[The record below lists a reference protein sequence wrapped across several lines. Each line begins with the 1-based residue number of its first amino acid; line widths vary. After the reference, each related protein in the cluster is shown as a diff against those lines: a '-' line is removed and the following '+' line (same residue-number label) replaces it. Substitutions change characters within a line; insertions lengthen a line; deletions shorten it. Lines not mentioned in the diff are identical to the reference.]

1 MKILSVRH
9 AALPALLLPL
19 IAAAQAADEQTMVVT
34 AAPTTVSELDTP
46 AAVSVVNG
54 DEMRQ
59 AAPRVNLSESLG
71 AVPGLQVQNRQNY
84 AQDLQLSIRGFGSR
98 STYGVRGL
106 RIYVD
111 GIPATMPD
119 GQGQTSNID
128 IGSVDTIE
136 VLRGPFSALYG
147 NSSGGVINVTSQT
160 GTQPPTVEAS
170 SYYGSFGTWH
180 YGMKATGA
188 VGDGSHAGDVDYTVS
203 TNRFT
208 THGYRDHSGAR
219 KNLANARL
227 GVRIND
233 VSKLTLLLN
242 SVDIKANDAG
252 GLTADEWRD
261 NPRQSPRGDQYNTR
275 KNTRQTQAGL
285 RYERQLSAQD
295 DLSVMMYAGERETTQ
310 FQSIPRAPQ
319 LKPSHAG
326 GVIDLT
332 RHYQGIDTRLTH
344 RGELLV
350 PVTLT
355 AGLDYENMSERRKGY
370 ENFVMVNG
378 APQYGEQGALRRNE
392 RNLMW
397 NVDPYLQTQWQLT
410 DKLSLDAGVR
420 YSSVWFDSNDYY
432 ITPGNGDDSGDA
444 SYHKW
449 LPAGS
454 LKYALTDAWNVYLSA
469 GRGFETPTINELSYR
484 SDNQSG
490 LNFGLKPSTNDT
502 VEIGSKTRI
511 GNGLFTAALFQTNT
525 DNEIVVDSSSGGRT
539 SYKNAGKTRRQGV
552 ELGLDQQFGES
563 WRLKAAW
570 TWLDATYRTNVC
582 DDASCNGNRI
592 PGIARNMGYAS
603 FGYQPEQGWYAGS
616 DIRYMSDIMAN
627 DENTAKAP
635 SWTVVGL
642 TTGYKWSYGRMDMD
656 LFGRIDNLFDRE
668 YVGSVIVNESN
679 GRYYEPAPG
688 RNYGIGM
695 TPAWRFKNRP
705 PPPPMP
711 LAIGGRSAFP
721 GRLFH
726 RQADT
731 RQRPALDT
739 PPPS

>member
-9 AALPALLLPL
+9 VALPALLLPL

-539 SYKNAGKTRRQGV
+539 SYKNAGKTRRQGM

-592 PGIARNMGYAS
+592 PRIARNMGYAS

-688 RNYGIGM
+688 RNYGIGLNL
-695 TPAWRFKNRP
+695 AWRFE
-705 PPPPMP
+705 
-711 LAIGGRSAFP
+711 
-721 GRLFH
+721 
-726 RQADT
+726 
-731 RQRPALDT
+731 
-739 PPPS
+739 

>member
-71 AVPGLQVQNRQNY
+71 AVPGLQVQNWQNY

-261 NPRQSPRGDQYNTR
+261 NPRQSPHGDQYNTR

-539 SYKNAGKTRRQGV
+539 SYKNAGKTRRQGM

-688 RNYGIGM
+688 RNYGIGLNL
-695 TPAWRFKNRP
+695 AWRFE
-705 PPPPMP
+705 
-711 LAIGGRSAFP
+711 
-721 GRLFH
+721 
-726 RQADT
+726 
-731 RQRPALDT
+731 
-739 PPPS
+739 

>member
-432 ITPGNGDDSGDA
+432 ITPGNGDDSGNA

-511 GNGLFTAALFQTNT
+511 GNGLFTADLFQTNT

-539 SYKNAGKTRRQGV
+539 SYKNAGKTRRQGM

-688 RNYGIGM
+688 RNYGIGLNL
-695 TPAWRFKNRP
+695 AWRFE
-705 PPPPMP
+705 
-711 LAIGGRSAFP
+711 
-721 GRLFH
+721 
-726 RQADT
+726 
-731 RQRPALDT
+731 
-739 PPPS
+739 

>member
-19 IAAAQAADEQTMVVT
+19 IAAAQTADEQTMVVT

-502 VEIGSKTRI
+502 VEIGSKTRL
-511 GNGLFTAALFQTNT
+511 GNGLLTAALFQTNT

-539 SYKNAGKTRRQGV
+539 SYKNAGETRRQGM

-642 TTGYKWSYGRMDMD
+642 TTGYKWSYSRMDMD
-656 LFGRIDNLFDRE
+656 LFGRVDNLFDRE

-688 RNYGIGM
+688 RNYGIGLNL
-695 TPAWRFKNRP
+695 AWRFE
-705 PPPPMP
+705 
-711 LAIGGRSAFP
+711 
-721 GRLFH
+721 
-726 RQADT
+726 
-731 RQRPALDT
+731 
-739 PPPS
+739 

>member
-147 NSSGGVINVTSQT
+147 NSSSGVINVTSQT

-539 SYKNAGKTRRQGV
+539 SYKNAGKTRRQGM

-688 RNYGIGM
+688 RNYGIGLNL
-695 TPAWRFKNRP
+695 AWRFE
-705 PPPPMP
+705 
-711 LAIGGRSAFP
+711 
-721 GRLFH
+721 
-726 RQADT
+726 
-731 RQRPALDT
+731 
-739 PPPS
+739 

>member
-539 SYKNAGKTRRQGV
+539 SYKNAGKTRRQGM

-570 TWLDATYRTNVC
+570 TLLDATYRTNVC

-688 RNYGIGM
+688 RNYGIGLNL
-695 TPAWRFKNRP
+695 AWRFE
-705 PPPPMP
+705 
-711 LAIGGRSAFP
+711 
-721 GRLFH
+721 
-726 RQADT
+726 
-731 RQRPALDT
+731 
-739 PPPS
+739 

>member
-1 MKILSVRH
+1 MKILSVRA

-19 IAAAQAADEQTMVVT
+19 VSAGPTALAAEQTMVVT
-34 AAPTTVSELDTP
+34 AAPSAVSELDTP

-128 IGSVDTIE
+128 IGSLDSLE

-147 NSSGGVINVTSQT
+147 NSSGGVINATSQT
-160 GTQPPTVEAS
+160 GSQPPTIEAS

-188 VGDGSHAGDVDYTVS
+188 VGDGSHAGDVDYVVS

-208 THGYRDHSGAR
+208 THGFRDHSGAR
-219 KNLANARL
+219 KNLANAKL

-252 GLTADEWRD
+252 GLSYDEWQN
-261 NPRQSPRGDQYNTR
+261 NPRQSPRGDEYNTR
-275 KNTRQTQAGL
+275 KTIKQTQAGL
-285 RYERQLSAQD
+285 RYERQLSEQD

-310 FQSIPRAPQ
+310 YQSIPRAPQ
-319 LKPSHAG
+319 LKPTHAG

-332 RHYQGIDTRLTH
+332 RHYQGIDTRWTH

-350 PVTLT
+350 PVTFT
-355 AGLDYENMSERRKGY
+355 TGLDYETMSERRKGY
-370 ENFVMVNG
+370 ENFVMSNG
-378 APQYGEQGALRRNE
+378 APQYGEKGDLRRNE

-410 DKLSLDAGVR
+410 EKLSLDAGVR

-432 ITPGNGDDSGDA
+432 ITPGNGDDSGEA

-454 LKYALTDAWNVYLSA
+454 LKYAVTDAWNVYVSA

-484 SDNQSG
+484 SGDQGG
-490 LNFGLKPSTNDT
+490 LNFGLQPSTNET
-502 VEIGSKTRI
+502 VEIGSKARI
-511 GNGLFTAALFQTNT
+511 GNGLLTAALFQTDT
-525 DNEIVVDSSSGGRT
+525 DNEIVVDTSSGGRT
-539 SYKNAGKTRRQGV
+539 SYKNAGKTRRQGM

-582 DDASCNGNRI
+582 DDDTSCKGNRI

-603 FGYQPEQGWYAGS
+603 FGYQPEKG
-616 DIRYMSDIMAN
+616 
-627 DENTAKAP
+627 
-635 SWTVVGL
+635 
-642 TTGYKWSYGRMDMD
+642 
-656 LFGRIDNLFDRE
+656 
-668 YVGSVIVNESN
+668 
-679 GRYYEPAPG
+679 
-688 RNYGIGM
+688 
-695 TPAWRFKNRP
+695 
-705 PPPPMP
+705 
-711 LAIGGRSAFP
+711 
-721 GRLFH
+721 
-726 RQADT
+726 
-731 RQRPALDT
+731 
-739 PPPS
+739 

>member
-9 AALPALLLPL
+9 VALPALLLPL

-285 RYERQLSAQD
+285 RYERQLSALD

-539 SYKNAGKTRRQGV
+539 SYKNAGKTRRQGM

-688 RNYGIGM
+688 RNYGIGLNL
-695 TPAWRFKNRP
+695 AWRFE
-705 PPPPMP
+705 
-711 LAIGGRSAFP
+711 
-721 GRLFH
+721 
-726 RQADT
+726 
-731 RQRPALDT
+731 
-739 PPPS
+739 

>member
-252 GLTADEWRD
+252 GLTADEWRN

-310 FQSIPRAPQ
+310 FQSIRRAPQ

-432 ITPGNGDDSGDA
+432 ITPGNGDDSGNA

-539 SYKNAGKTRRQGV
+539 SYKNAGKTRRQGM

-688 RNYGIGM
+688 RNYGIGLNL
-695 TPAWRFKNRP
+695 AWRFE
-705 PPPPMP
+705 
-711 LAIGGRSAFP
+711 
-721 GRLFH
+721 
-726 RQADT
+726 
-731 RQRPALDT
+731 
-739 PPPS
+739 

>member
-285 RYERQLSAQD
+285 RYERQISAQD

-539 SYKNAGKTRRQGV
+539 SYKNAGKTRRQGM

-603 FGYQPEQGWYAGS
+603 FGYQPEQGW
-616 DIRYMSDIMAN
+616 
-627 DENTAKAP
+627 
-635 SWTVVGL
+635 
-642 TTGYKWSYGRMDMD
+642 
-656 LFGRIDNLFDRE
+656 
-668 YVGSVIVNESN
+668 
-679 GRYYEPAPG
+679 
-688 RNYGIGM
+688 
-695 TPAWRFKNRP
+695 
-705 PPPPMP
+705 
-711 LAIGGRSAFP
+711 
-721 GRLFH
+721 
-726 RQADT
+726 
-731 RQRPALDT
+731 
-739 PPPS
+739 

>member
-9 AALPALLLPL
+9 AALPALILPL

-539 SYKNAGKTRRQGV
+539 SYKNAGKTRRQGM

-656 LFGRIDNLFDRE
+656 LFG
-668 YVGSVIVNESN
+668 
-679 GRYYEPAPG
+679 
-688 RNYGIGM
+688 
-695 TPAWRFKNRP
+695 
-705 PPPPMP
+705 
-711 LAIGGRSAFP
+711 
-721 GRLFH
+721 
-726 RQADT
+726 
-731 RQRPALDT
+731 
-739 PPPS
+739 

>member
-1 MKILSVRH
+1 MSIIDKILSVRH

-539 SYKNAGKTRRQGV
+539 SYKNAGKTRRQGM

-688 RNYGIGM
+688 RNYGIGLNL
-695 TPAWRFKNRP
+695 AWRFE
-705 PPPPMP
+705 
-711 LAIGGRSAFP
+711 
-721 GRLFH
+721 
-726 RQADT
+726 
-731 RQRPALDT
+731 
-739 PPPS
+739 

>member
-208 THGYRDHSGAR
+208 TQGYRDHSGAR

-511 GNGLFTAALFQTNT
+511 GNGLLTAALFQTDT

-539 SYKNAGKTRRQGV
+539 SYKNAGKTRRQGM

-582 DDASCNGNRI
+582 GDASCNGNRI

-656 LFGRIDNLFDRE
+656 LFGRVDNLFDRE

-688 RNYGIGM
+688 RNYGIGLNL
-695 TPAWRFKNRP
+695 AWRFE
-705 PPPPMP
+705 
-711 LAIGGRSAFP
+711 
-721 GRLFH
+721 
-726 RQADT
+726 
-731 RQRPALDT
+731 
-739 PPPS
+739 

>member
-539 SYKNAGKTRRQGV
+539 SYKNAGKTRRQGM

-688 RNYGIGM
+688 RNYG
-695 TPAWRFKNRP
+695 
-705 PPPPMP
+705 
-711 LAIGGRSAFP
+711 
-721 GRLFH
+721 
-726 RQADT
+726 
-731 RQRPALDT
+731 
-739 PPPS
+739 

>member
-432 ITPGNGDDSGDA
+432 VTPGNGDDSGDA

-539 SYKNAGKTRRQGV
+539 SYKNAGKTRRQGM

-688 RNYGIGM
+688 RNYGIGLNL
-695 TPAWRFKNRP
+695 AWRFE
-705 PPPPMP
+705 
-711 LAIGGRSAFP
+711 
-721 GRLFH
+721 
-726 RQADT
+726 
-731 RQRPALDT
+731 
-739 PPPS
+739 

>member
-19 IAAAQAADEQTMVVT
+19 IAAAQTADEQTMVVT

-502 VEIGSKTRI
+502 VEIGSKTRL
-511 GNGLFTAALFQTNT
+511 GNGLLTAALFQTNT

-539 SYKNAGKTRRQGV
+539 SYKNAGKTRRQGM

-656 LFGRIDNLFDRE
+656 LFGRVDNLFDRE

-688 RNYGIGM
+688 RNYGIGLNL
-695 TPAWRFKNRP
+695 AWRFE
-705 PPPPMP
+705 
-711 LAIGGRSAFP
+711 
-721 GRLFH
+721 
-726 RQADT
+726 
-731 RQRPALDT
+731 
-739 PPPS
+739 

>member
-9 AALPALLLPL
+9 VALPALLLPL

-539 SYKNAGKTRRQGV
+539 SYKNAGKTRRQGM

-627 DENTAKAP
+627 DENTAKAS

-688 RNYGIGM
+688 RNYGIGLNL
-695 TPAWRFKNRP
+695 AWRFE
-705 PPPPMP
+705 
-711 LAIGGRSAFP
+711 
-721 GRLFH
+721 
-726 RQADT
+726 
-731 RQRPALDT
+731 
-739 PPPS
+739 

>member
-370 ENFVMVNG
+370 ENFVMVNR

-511 GNGLFTAALFQTNT
+511 GNGLLTAALFQTDT

-539 SYKNAGKTRRQGV
+539 SYKNAGKTRRQGM
-552 ELGLDQQFGES
+552 ELGLDQRFGES

-582 DDASCNGNRI
+582 GDASCNGNRI

-656 LFGRIDNLFDRE
+656 LFGRVDNLFDRE

-688 RNYGIGM
+688 RNYGIGLNL
-695 TPAWRFKNRP
+695 AWRFE
-705 PPPPMP
+705 
-711 LAIGGRSAFP
+711 
-721 GRLFH
+721 
-726 RQADT
+726 
-731 RQRPALDT
+731 
-739 PPPS
+739 

>member
-392 RNLMW
+392 LNLMW

-539 SYKNAGKTRRQGV
+539 SYKNAGKTRRQGM

-679 GRYYEPAPG
+679 GRYYEPAPDV
-688 RNYGIGM
+688 
-695 TPAWRFKNRP
+695 TTA
-705 PPPPMP
+705 
-711 LAIGGRSAFP
+711 SA
-721 GRLFH
+721 
-726 RQADT
+726 
-731 RQRPALDT
+731 
-739 PPPS
+739 

>member
-128 IGSVDTIE
+128 IGSVDTLE

-275 KNTRQTQAGL
+275 KDTRQTQAGL
-285 RYERQLSAQD
+285 RYERQLSDQD

-310 FQSIPRAPQ
+310 YQSIPRAPQ

-484 SDNQSG
+484 ADNQSG

-511 GNGLFTAALFQTNT
+511 GNGLLTAALFQTDT

-539 SYKNAGKTRRQGV
+539 SYKNAGKTRRQGM

-582 DDASCNGNRI
+582 GDASCNGNRI

-656 LFGRIDNLFDRE
+656 LFGRVDNLFDRE
-668 YVGSVIVNESN
+668 YVESVIVNESN

-688 RNYGIGM
+688 RNYGIGLNL
-695 TPAWRFKNRP
+695 AWRFE
-705 PPPPMP
+705 
-711 LAIGGRSAFP
+711 
-721 GRLFH
+721 
-726 RQADT
+726 
-731 RQRPALDT
+731 
-739 PPPS
+739 

>member
-454 LKYALTDAWNVYLSA
+454 LKYALTVAWNVYLSA

-539 SYKNAGKTRRQGV
+539 SYKNAGKTRRQGM

-688 RNYGIGM
+688 RNYGIGLNL
-695 TPAWRFKNRP
+695 AWRFE
-705 PPPPMP
+705 
-711 LAIGGRSAFP
+711 
-721 GRLFH
+721 
-726 RQADT
+726 
-731 RQRPALDT
+731 
-739 PPPS
+739 

>member
-1 MKILSVRH
+1 MRH

-539 SYKNAGKTRRQGV
+539 SYKNAGKTRRQGM

-570 TWLDATYRTNVC
+570 TWLDASYRTNVC

-688 RNYGIGM
+688 RNYGIGLNL
-695 TPAWRFKNRP
+695 AWRFE
-705 PPPPMP
+705 
-711 LAIGGRSAFP
+711 
-721 GRLFH
+721 
-726 RQADT
+726 
-731 RQRPALDT
+731 
-739 PPPS
+739 

>member
-539 SYKNAGKTRRQGV
+539 SYKNAGKTRRQGM

-635 SWTVVGL
+635 SWTVVCL
-642 TTGYKWSYGRMDMD
+642 TTGYKSSYGRMDMD

-695 TPAWRFKNRP
+695 NLAWRFE
-705 PPPPMP
+705 
-711 LAIGGRSAFP
+711 
-721 GRLFH
+721 
-726 RQADT
+726 
-731 RQRPALDT
+731 
-739 PPPS
+739 

>member
-1 MKILSVRH
+1 MRH

-180 YGMKATGA
+180 YGMKATGS

-539 SYKNAGKTRRQGV
+539 SYKNAGKTRRQGM

-688 RNYGIGM
+688 RNYGIGLNL
-695 TPAWRFKNRP
+695 AWRFE
-705 PPPPMP
+705 
-711 LAIGGRSAFP
+711 
-721 GRLFH
+721 
-726 RQADT
+726 
-731 RQRPALDT
+731 
-739 PPPS
+739 

>member
-319 LKPSHAG
+319 LKPGHAG

-370 ENFVMVNG
+370 ENFLMVNG

-539 SYKNAGKTRRQGV
+539 SYKNAGKTRRQGM

-688 RNYGIGM
+688 RNYGIGLNL
-695 TPAWRFKNRP
+695 AWRFE
-705 PPPPMP
+705 
-711 LAIGGRSAFP
+711 
-721 GRLFH
+721 
-726 RQADT
+726 
-731 RQRPALDT
+731 
-739 PPPS
+739 

>member
-378 APQYGEQGALRRNE
+378 APQYGEQGVLRRNE

-511 GNGLFTAALFQTNT
+511 GNGLLTAALFQTDT

-539 SYKNAGKTRRQGV
+539 SYKNAGKTRRQGM

-582 DDASCNGNRI
+582 GDASCNGNRI

-656 LFGRIDNLFDRE
+656 LFGRVDNLFDRE

-688 RNYGIGM
+688 RNYGIGLNL
-695 TPAWRFKNRP
+695 AWRFE
-705 PPPPMP
+705 
-711 LAIGGRSAFP
+711 
-721 GRLFH
+721 
-726 RQADT
+726 
-731 RQRPALDT
+731 
-739 PPPS
+739 

>member
-188 VGDGSHAGDVDYTVS
+188 VGDGSHTGDVDYTVS

-539 SYKNAGKTRRQGV
+539 SYKNAGKTRRQGM

-688 RNYGIGM
+688 RNYGIGLNL
-695 TPAWRFKNRP
+695 AWRFE
-705 PPPPMP
+705 
-711 LAIGGRSAFP
+711 
-721 GRLFH
+721 
-726 RQADT
+726 
-731 RQRPALDT
+731 
-739 PPPS
+739 

>member
-9 AALPALLLPL
+9 AALPALLLLL

-539 SYKNAGKTRRQGV
+539 SYKNAGKTRRQGM

-688 RNYGIGM
+688 RNYGIGLNL
-695 TPAWRFKNRP
+695 AWRFE
-705 PPPPMP
+705 
-711 LAIGGRSAFP
+711 
-721 GRLFH
+721 
-726 RQADT
+726 
-731 RQRPALDT
+731 
-739 PPPS
+739 

>member
-469 GRGFETPTINELSYR
+469 GRGFETPTINELTYR

-539 SYKNAGKTRRQGV
+539 SYKNAGKTRRQGM

-688 RNYGIGM
+688 RNYGIGLNL
-695 TPAWRFKNRP
+695 AWRFE
-705 PPPPMP
+705 
-711 LAIGGRSAFP
+711 
-721 GRLFH
+721 
-726 RQADT
+726 
-731 RQRPALDT
+731 
-739 PPPS
+739 

>member
-539 SYKNAGKTRRQGV
+539 SYKNAGKTRRQGM
-552 ELGLDQQFGES
+552 ELGLDKQFGES

-688 RNYGIGM
+688 RNYGIGLNL
-695 TPAWRFKNRP
+695 AWRFE
-705 PPPPMP
+705 
-711 LAIGGRSAFP
+711 
-721 GRLFH
+721 
-726 RQADT
+726 
-731 RQRPALDT
+731 
-739 PPPS
+739 

>member
-160 GTQPPTVEAS
+160 GAQPPTVEAS

-180 YGMKATGA
+180 YGLKATGA

-261 NPRQSPRGDQYNTR
+261 NPRQSPRGDEYNTR

-410 DKLSLDAGVR
+410 EKLSLDAGVR

-539 SYKNAGKTRRQGV
+539 SYKNAGKTRRQGM

-642 TTGYKWSYGRMDMD
+642 TTGYKWSYGKMDLD
-656 LFGRIDNLFDRE
+656 LFGRVDNLFNRE

-688 RNYGIGM
+688 RNYGIGLNL
-695 TPAWRFKNRP
+695 AWRFE
-705 PPPPMP
+705 
-711 LAIGGRSAFP
+711 
-721 GRLFH
+721 
-726 RQADT
+726 
-731 RQRPALDT
+731 
-739 PPPS
+739 

>member
-350 PVTLT
+350 PDTLT

-511 GNGLFTAALFQTNT
+511 GNGLLTAALFQTDT

-539 SYKNAGKTRRQGV
+539 SYKNAGKTRRQGM

-582 DDASCNGNRI
+582 GDASCNGNRI

-656 LFGRIDNLFDRE
+656 LFGRVDNLFDRE

-688 RNYGIGM
+688 RNYGIGLNL
-695 TPAWRFKNRP
+695 AWRFE
-705 PPPPMP
+705 
-711 LAIGGRSAFP
+711 
-721 GRLFH
+721 
-726 RQADT
+726 
-731 RQRPALDT
+731 
-739 PPPS
+739 

>member
-180 YGMKATGA
+180 YGMKTTGA

-539 SYKNAGKTRRQGV
+539 SYKNAGKTRRQGM

-688 RNYGIGM
+688 RNYGIGLNL
-695 TPAWRFKNRP
+695 AWRFE
-705 PPPPMP
+705 
-711 LAIGGRSAFP
+711 
-721 GRLFH
+721 
-726 RQADT
+726 
-731 RQRPALDT
+731 
-739 PPPS
+739 

>member
-539 SYKNAGKTRRQGV
+539 SYKNAGKTRRQGM

-688 RNYGIGM
+688 RNYGIGLNLD
-695 TPAWRFKNRP
+695 WRFE
-705 PPPPMP
+705 
-711 LAIGGRSAFP
+711 
-721 GRLFH
+721 
-726 RQADT
+726 
-731 RQRPALDT
+731 
-739 PPPS
+739 

>member
-295 DLSVMMYAGERETTQ
+295 DLSVMMYTGERETTQ

-539 SYKNAGKTRRQGV
+539 SYKNAGKTRRQGM

-688 RNYGIGM
+688 RNYGIGLNL
-695 TPAWRFKNRP
+695 AWRFE
-705 PPPPMP
+705 
-711 LAIGGRSAFP
+711 
-721 GRLFH
+721 
-726 RQADT
+726 
-731 RQRPALDT
+731 
-739 PPPS
+739 

>member
-539 SYKNAGKTRRQGV
+539 SYKNAGKTRRQGM

-635 SWTVVGL
+635 SWRVVGL

-688 RNYGIGM
+688 RNYGIGLNL
-695 TPAWRFKNRP
+695 AWRFE
-705 PPPPMP
+705 
-711 LAIGGRSAFP
+711 
-721 GRLFH
+721 
-726 RQADT
+726 
-731 RQRPALDT
+731 
-739 PPPS
+739 

>member
-9 AALPALLLPL
+9 VALPALLLPL

-46 AAVSVVNG
+46 AAVSVVYG

-261 NPRQSPRGDQYNTR
+261 DPRQSPRGDQYNTR

-539 SYKNAGKTRRQGV
+539 SYKNAGKTRRQGM

-688 RNYGIGM
+688 RNYGIGLNL
-695 TPAWRFKNRP
+695 AWRFE
-705 PPPPMP
+705 
-711 LAIGGRSAFP
+711 
-721 GRLFH
+721 
-726 RQADT
+726 
-731 RQRPALDT
+731 
-739 PPPS
+739 

>member
-1 MKILSVRH
+1 MSIIDENPVR
-9 AALPALLLPL
+9 ASRRPPGLLPL
-19 IAAAQAADEQTMVVT
+19 IAAAQTADEQTMVVT

-71 AVPGLQVQNRQNY
+71 VVPGLQVQNRQNY

-539 SYKNAGKTRRQGV
+539 SYKNAGKTRRQGM

-688 RNYGIGM
+688 RNYGIGLNL
-695 TPAWRFKNRP
+695 AWRFE
-705 PPPPMP
+705 
-711 LAIGGRSAFP
+711 
-721 GRLFH
+721 
-726 RQADT
+726 
-731 RQRPALDT
+731 
-739 PPPS
+739 